1 MFMTTWMV
9 MGYLSHRTGAEDVE
23 ESMFNNE
30 AHVRAY
36 PCLYSYLTVSSYT
49 LKLLL
54 PLVVFLDFHSLD
66 ATHVSQYT
74 AY

>member
-36 PCLYSYLTVSSYT
+36 PCLYSYPTVPFILANYSY
-49 LKLLL
+49 
-54 PLVVFLDFHSLD
+54 HW
-66 ATHVSQYT
+66 
-74 AY
+74 